1 MKTLLIDAGNSHLK
15 WAILSGHE
23 ISGENALSEQISI
36 SHQYELPIEVF
47 EKILTANKDS
57 HTVIMVSVLG
67 GTFSRAAK
75 KIALEQQME
84 FIEVNSEK
92 ELSSIKNGYKDPT
105 KLGAD
110 RFVGIISAYH
120 LHNTSTKNKYAC
132 IVIDSGTA
140 TTIDAVDKNGKHLG
154 GVILPGLQ
162 LCSDSL
168 LENTE
173 LLGLW
178 GNEANEFTPKC
189 FSTETT
195 QAIASGCLLGQAGA
209 IEHICNLMEQE
220 LIKQSHDANENK
232 ENKEEKVEVKRVI
245 CGGAAESLLPH
256 MKDEYDLQ
264 QNLLM
269 FGLKVI
275 KENLSNNA

>member
-15 WAILSGHE
+15 WAMLSDDE
-23 ISGENALSEQISI
+23 VSGENTLTEQISI
-36 SHQYELPIEVF
+36 SHQYELPIEIF
-47 EKILTANKDS
+47 EKIVTTNNDS
-57 HTVIMVSVLG
+57 HTVLMVSVLG
-67 GTFSRAAK
+67 GTFSRAAE
-75 KIALEQQME
+75 KIALAQEMK
-84 FIEVNSEK
+84 FIEITSEK
-92 ELSSIKNGYKDPT
+92 ELSNIKNGYKNPT

-110 RFVGIISAYH
+110 RFVGIISAHH
-120 LHNTSTKNKYAC
+120 LHNTSTNDKHAC

-140 TTIDAVDKNGKHLG
+140 TTIDAVDINGKHLG
-154 GVILPGLQ
+154 GVILPGLH
-162 LCSDSL
+162 LCSESL

-178 GNEANEFTPKC
+178 GNETKDFTPEC

-195 QAIASGCLLGQAGA
+195 QAIASGCLLGHAGA
-209 IEHICNLMEQE
+209 IEHICNMMEQK
-220 LIKQSHDANENK
+220 LIKLSQDTNQEGIK
-232 ENKEEKVEVKRVI
+232 VKRVI

-256 MKDEYDLQ
+256 MQDEYDLQ

-275 KENLSNNA
+275 KEDLSTNV

>member
-15 WAILSGHE
+15 WAILNDNQVND
-23 ISGENALSEQISI
+23 ENVLSEQKSM

-47 EKILTANKDS
+47 EKIVTANKDCNS
-57 HTVIMVSVLG
+57 VIMVSVLG

-75 KIALEQQME
+75 KIALEQQMK
-84 FIEVNSEK
+84 FVEVTAEK
-92 ELSSIKNGYKDPT
+92 ELGNIINGYKDPT

-110 RFVGIISAYH
+110 RFVGIISAFH
-120 LHNTSTKNKYAC
+120 LHNTSTTDKHAC

-154 GVILPGLQ
+154 GVILPGLH

-178 GNEANEFTPKC
+178 GNETHEFVPEC

-195 QAIASGCLLGQAGA
+195 QAIASGCLLGHAGA
-209 IEHICNLMEQE
+209 IEHICNMMEQN
-220 LIKQSHDANENK
+220 LIKQSGEDGV
-232 ENKEEKVEVKRVI
+232 EKSSSEKSYLRR
-245 CGGAAESLLPH
+245 GGRKPIAI
-256 MKDEYDLQ
+256 Y
-264 QNLLM
+264 
-269 FGLKVI
+269 GG
-275 KENLSNNA
+275 